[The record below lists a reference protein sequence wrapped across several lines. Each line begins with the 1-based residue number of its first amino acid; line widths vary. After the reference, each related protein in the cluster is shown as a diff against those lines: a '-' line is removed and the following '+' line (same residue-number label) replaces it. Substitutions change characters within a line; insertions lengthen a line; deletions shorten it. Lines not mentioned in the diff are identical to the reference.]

1 MMKEDATNMRL
12 EKSGQKEVAEYF
24 YKELEK

>member
-12 EKSGQKEVAEYF
+12 EKSGQKEVAKYF
-24 YKELEK
+24 YKELER

>member
-12 EKSGQKEVAEYF
+12 EKSSQKEVAKYF
-24 YKELEK
+24 YKELER

>member
-1 MMKEDATNMRL
+1 MMKEVATNMCL

-24 YKELEK
+24 YKELER

>member
-12 EKSGQKEVAEYF
+12 EKSSQKEVAKYF